1 MDIAIR
7 ILVALPG
14 VLFLVNGIQW
24 IFAPAAVAKSLGMPL
39 LEGTARSTQIGDL
52 GAFFLAGSAMIL
64 IGAATKER
72 TWLLAAALLIGGA
85 AVVRT
90 LAWALQGAP
99 FAAQFIV
106 PEVVMT
112 AILLFGAWR
121 FGQERAAA

>member
-14 VLFLVNGIQW
+14 VLFLVNGLQW
-24 IFAPAAVAKSLGMPL
+24 IFAPANVAESLGMPL

-64 IGAATKER
+64 IGVAKRER
-72 TWLLAAALLIGGA
+72 TWLLAAVLLIGGA

-99 FAAQFIV
+99 FAGQFIV

-112 AILLFGAWR
+112 AILLLGVWHFGR
-121 FGQERAAA
+121 DDAAA